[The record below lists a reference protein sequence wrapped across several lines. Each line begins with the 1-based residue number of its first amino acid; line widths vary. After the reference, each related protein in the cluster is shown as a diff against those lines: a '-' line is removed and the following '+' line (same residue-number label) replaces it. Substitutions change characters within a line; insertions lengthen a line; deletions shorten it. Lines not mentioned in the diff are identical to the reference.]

1 MGLASGLVVYF
12 ILLWVTLFAVLPWGV
27 RRGESAPGEGH
38 DSGAPANPRLGLKFA
53 ATTVIAA
60 LLWAGVY
67 ALVTSGIINVRE
79 L

>member
-1 MGLASGLVVYF
+1 MGLVTGIAVY
-12 ILLWVTLFAVLPWGV
+12 IVLWWVTLFAVLPWGI
-27 RRGESAPGEGH
+27 RRGDSAPEEGH

-53 ATTVIAA
+53 VTAVIAGV
-60 LLWAGVY
+60 LWAGVY

>member
-1 MGLASGLVVYF
+1 MGLASGLVVYI
-12 ILLWVTLFAVLPWGV
+12 ILWWVTLFAVLPWGILQ
-27 RRGESAPGEGH
+27 EPAPEKGH
-38 DSGAPANPRLGLKFA
+38 DRGAPTNPRIGLKFA
-53 ATTVIAA
+53 VTTIIAG